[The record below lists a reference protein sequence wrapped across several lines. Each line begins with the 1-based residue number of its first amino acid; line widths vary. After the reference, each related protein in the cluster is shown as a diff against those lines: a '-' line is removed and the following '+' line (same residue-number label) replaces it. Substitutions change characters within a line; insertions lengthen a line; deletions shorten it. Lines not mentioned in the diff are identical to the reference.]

1 MHYRTSALTIT
12 GLFVALALYIAA
24 CAPAPTPVPSTAAP
38 TSVPATATAV
48 PVPATSVSATSAP
61 TSATVATLA
70 PAAATAAPPTQA
82 AATSAPAATTAPLI
96 KLRVP
101 YTAISVAMAPTWVA
115 QEKGLFKKHGLDV
128 TMDYIAT
135 SPVLTAAML
144 AGEVQIAEAAEDV
157 VITSG
162 LGGSDIVIIASGG
175 DHLLFSL
182 YTKPEINSLAD
193 LKGKTIAVTRRGSS
207 TDFAAHWLLT
217 KNNIVPDKEVAFINA
232 GGVPDILTAMQT
244 GQVAAGVLSP
254 PTTTKARQAGFKELV
269 DISAQDLTFYQAPVI
284 ARKSWIAA
292 NPDIVRKFMSAY
304 VEAISVIKKD
314 KASTKTIIGK
324 YTQTT
329 DDAILEESYNAFI
342 KILPNAPYPK
352 LEAIQVGLDQAAL
365 DNPKAKEANP
375 NNFFDPTWVG
385 ELDKNGFIAGL
396 YK

>member
-1 MHYRTSALTIT
+1 MHYRTNALTIT
-12 GLFVALALYIAA
+12 GLFLALALVFTA
-24 CAPAPTPVPSTAAP
+24 CAPTPTPVPPTAAT
-38 TSVPATATAV
+38 TSA
-48 PVPATSVSATSAP
+48 SATSAP
-61 TSATVATLA
+61 ATSAPTTA
-70 PAAATAAPPTQA
+70 PTTQA
-82 AATSAPAATTAPLI
+82 AATSAPAAATGPLV

-101 YTAISVAMAPTWVA
+101 YTAISVAMSPTWVA
-115 QEKGLFKKHGLDV
+115 FEKGLFKKYGLDV
-128 TMDYIAT
+128 TIDYIAT

-144 AGEVQIAEAAEDV
+144 SGEVQIAEAAEDV

-162 LGGSDIVIIASGG
+162 LGGSDIVILASGG

-182 YTKPEINSLAD
+182 YTKPTINSLAD

-207 TDFAAHWLLT
+207 TDFDAHWLLT
-217 KNNIVPDKEVAFINA
+217 KNNLVPDKDVAFINT

-244 GQVAAGVLSP
+244 GQVDAGVLSP

-284 ARKSWIAA
+284 ARKSWVAA
-292 NPDIVRKFMSAY
+292 NPDTVRKFMSAY
-304 VEAISVIKKD
+304 VEAISVMKKD
-314 KASTKTIIGK
+314 KAGTKAIIGK

-329 DDAILEESYNAFI
+329 DDGILEESYTSFM

-365 DNPKAKEANP
+365 DNPKAKDANP

-396 YK
+396 DK

>member
-1 MHYRTSALTIT
+1 MHYRTNALTIT
-12 GLFVALALYIAA
+12 GLFVALALFAAA
-24 CAPAPTPVPSTAAP
+24 CAPAPAPVPPTLAPSSTSAP
-38 TSVPATATAV
+38 AV
-48 PVPATSVSATSAP
+48 VPATSVPVTSAPTTAPSTPAGATSAP
-61 TSATVATLA
+61 SASTGSLV
-70 PAAATAAPPTQA
+70 
-82 AATSAPAATTAPLI
+82 

-115 QEKGLFKKHGLDV
+115 QEQGLFKKYGLDV
-128 TMDYIAT
+128 TMDYVAT

-157 VITSG
+157 VINSG
-162 LGGSDIVIIASGG
+162 LGGSDIVILASGG
-175 DHLLFSL
+175 DRLLFSL
-182 YTKPEINSLAD
+182 YTKSEINSLAD

-207 TDFAAHWLLT
+207 TDFAARWLLT

-254 PTTTKARQAGFKELV
+254 PTTTKARQFGFKELV
-269 DISAQDLTFYQAPVI
+269 DISAQELSFYQAPVI
-284 ARKSWIAA
+284 ARKSWVAA
-292 NPDIVRKFMSAY
+292 NPDTVRKFMSAY
-304 VEAISVIKKD
+304 VEAISVMKKD
-314 KASTKTIIGK
+314 KAATKTVIGK

-342 KILPNAPYPK
+342 KILPTAPYPK

-365 DNPKAKEANP
+365 DNSKAKDANP